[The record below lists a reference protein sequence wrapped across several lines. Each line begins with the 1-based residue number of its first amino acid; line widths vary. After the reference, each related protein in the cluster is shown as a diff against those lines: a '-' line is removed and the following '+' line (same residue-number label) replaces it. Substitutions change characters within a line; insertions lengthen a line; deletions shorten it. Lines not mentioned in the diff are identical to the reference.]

1 MSELLQV
8 KNLPDLTELIDKKKT
23 QRTINVIRERQQ
35 EKKEHKKQQVL
46 ESLQKGKERRQFV
59 IENEHKIKTTK
70 HKANRLYEEKINEK
84 RQLLNERAQRVDK
97 LLDNANKLFSEKRED
112 KKIHNL
118 AKLITPRKEEE
129 ISTAPLPGFEFDKQY
144 IEENKQKT
152 PAQKKIEEK
161 LTVNHYKKGITKD
174 AKHYSAIRSGILEL
188 TEEEQLVES
197 ISIKL
202 QDLERKVGEALR
214 YGLMENNYGSGIA
227 NIRDAMDL
235 DQSNIA
241 DGHTL
246 GWNNTTKKFQFFD
259 FFTISAVAAS
269 TTTGIV
275 ESFGDLTIGSNIS
288 KGYDGRITI
297 TVGGSQYYV
306 GVYNT

>member
-1 MSELLQV
+1 MSELLEV
-8 KNLPDLTELIDKKKT
+8 KNLPDINELIEQKKIRKIANIARDRAMTTKSKKKQALTETVFKAKENNLLKLEEEFNNKK
-23 QRTINVIRERQQ
+23 
-35 EKKEHKKQQVL
+35 
-46 ESLQKGKERRQFV
+46 
-59 IENEHKIKTTK
+59 TK
-70 HKANRLYEEKINEK
+70 HKANRLYEQKINEK
-84 RQLLNERAQRVDK
+84 RQLLAERAQRVDK
-97 LLDNANKLFSEKRED
+97 LLDNANKLFGEKREN
-112 KKIHNL
+112 KKVNKL
-118 AKLITPRKEEE
+118 AELITPRKEEE
-129 ISTAPLPGFEFDKQY
+129 INTAPLPGFEFDKQY

-246 GWNNTTKKFQFFD
+246 GWNDTTKKFQFFD

-269 TTTGIV
+269 TTEGIV
-275 ESFGDLTIGSNIS
+275 ESFGDLTIGSNIA